1 MENLTQ
7 EEIQNSI
14 NAAYDSVNLINE
26 LNLIEELSKEEK
38 DTLYRNKE
46 HLKIMLA
53 KEWFFNALTEEQ
65 KNELFDICKY
75 E

>member
-7 EEIQNSI
+7 EEIQNSV

-38 DTLYRNKE
+38 DALDRNKE

-65 KNELFDICKY
+65 KVELFDICKY

>member
-1 MENLTQ
+1 MEDLTQ
-7 EEIQNSI
+7 EEIQNSV

-26 LNLIEELSKEEK
+26 LNLIEELSNEEK
-38 DTLYRNKE
+38 DTLDRNKE

-65 KNELFDICKY
+65 KVELFDICKY

>member
-7 EEIQNSI
+7 EEIQNSV

-26 LNLIEELSKEEK
+26 LNLIAELSEEEK
-38 DTLYRNKE
+38 DTLDRNKE

-65 KNELFDICKY
+65 KVELFDICKY

>member
-7 EEIQNSI
+7 EEIQYSVK
-14 NAAYDSVNLINE
+14 AAYDSVGLINK
-26 LNLIEELSKEEK
+26 LNLIAELSNEEK
-38 DTLYRNKE
+38 DTLDRNKE

-65 KNELFDICKY
+65 KVELSSI
-75 E
+75 

>member
-14 NAAYDSVNLINE
+14 NAAYDSVNLINK
-26 LNLIEELSKEEK
+26 LNLIEELSDEQK
-38 DTLYRNKE
+38 DTLDRNKE

-53 KEWFFNALTEEQ
+53 KEWFFVALTEEQ
-65 KNELFDICKY
+65 KVELFDICKY

>member
-1 MENLTQ
+1 MENLSQ
-7 EEIQNSI
+7 EEIQNSV

-26 LNLIEELSKEEK
+26 LNLIEELSNEEK
-38 DTLYRNKE
+38 DTLDRNKE

-65 KNELFDICKY
+65 KGELFDICKY

>member
-26 LNLIEELSKEEK
+26 LNLIAELSEEEK
-38 DTLYRNKE
+38 DTLDRNKE

-65 KNELFDICKY
+65 KVELFDICKY

>member
-7 EEIQNSI
+7 EEIQNSV

-38 DTLYRNKE
+38 DTLDRNKE

-53 KEWFFNALTEEQ
+53 KEWFFVALTEEQ
-65 KNELFDICKY
+65 KVELFDICKY

>member
-7 EEIQNSI
+7 EEIQNSV

-26 LNLIEELSKEEK
+26 LNLISELSDEEK
-38 DTLYRNKE
+38 DTLDRNKE

-65 KNELFDICKY
+65 KVEIFDICKY

>member
-26 LNLIEELSKEEK
+26 LNLIAELSDEEK
-38 DTLYRNKE
+38 NTLDRNKE

-65 KNELFDICKY
+65 KVELFDICKY

>member
-7 EEIQNSI
+7 EEIQNSV

-26 LNLIEELSKEEK
+26 LNLISELSDKEK

-65 KNELFDICKY
+65 KVELFDICKY

>member
-7 EEIQNSI
+7 EEIQNSV

-26 LNLIEELSKEEK
+26 LNLIEELSIEEK
-38 DTLYRNKE
+38 DTLDRNKE

-53 KEWFFNALTEEQ
+53 KEWFYNALTEDQ
-65 KNELFDICKY
+65 KIELSNI
-75 E
+75 